1 MCIQLYS
8 EMATAWS
15 FTIFKFHM
23 FNSNFVN
30 FEHVTALGGGGEGQ
44 LKFSDCLL
52 VSGRG
57 RH

>member
-1 MCIQLYS
+1 
-8 EMATAWS
+8 MATAWS